1 MSEYTREEILK
12 MIEEVGGP
20 ENLDLSGKDLSGID
34 LSKEAITKELE
45 KYRQNNPDQT
55 PLWFSQET
63 GGMDLHRAILKKAD
77 LSEAHLERADLEG
90 THLEGASLWGTHLE
104 RAFLRWADLEDA
116 CLLGA
121 NLEDADLTGANLE
134 TADLTGAHL
143 DRADLAMAHLEGAYL
158 LGANLKGANLWWAQL
173 EWAILMGAHLEKV
186 DLSAATSLAG
196 AYFHR
201 AWLDQTRM
209 TKEQLGGSI
218 GEEID
223 KEHHQAKEAYLL
235 LKNNFN
241 QIGRY
246 DDASW
251 AYIKE
256 RQMEKK
262 THWPLSYA
270 FKWYGESELPKEYG
284 TWSRR
289 VDLLRLYL
297 RHLRLFITDWITELL
312 CLYGESPL
320 RVVAWAAALA
330 FLIFP
335 LLYALFG
342 GVVTA
347 DGSPVTWG
355 EYLRLS
361 LASFATIELAN
372 VQAQGIVAQF
382 LRTLEALAGI
392 SLLALLM
399 FTVGNRISRS

>member
-34 LSKEAITKELE
+34 LSKEAIAKELE
-45 KYRQNNPDQT
+45 KYRENNPEQT
-55 PLWFSQET
+55 PLWFFDLS
-63 GGMDLHRAILKKAD
+63 GGIDLHEAILKEANLSGAD
-77 LSEAHLERADLEG
+77 LERARLRGAHLERADLCEA
-90 THLEGASLWGTHLE
+90 HLEQAYLGAAHLE
-104 RAFLRWADLEDA
+104 RAYLW
-116 CLLGA
+116 G
-121 NLEDADLTGANLE
+121 
-134 TADLTGAHL
+134 
-143 DRADLAMAHLEGAYL
+143 AHLEGAFL
-158 LGANLKGANLWWAQL
+158 RGAHLERAVLIRAHLEGADLIGAHL
-173 EWAILMGAHLEKV
+173 EGAVLIGAHLEKV
-186 DLSAATSLAG
+186 DLYDVATLTG
-196 AYFHR
+196 AYFEG
-201 AWLDQTRM
+201 AFLEQTRLK
-209 TKEQLGGSI
+209 KEHLGEQI
-218 GEEID
+218 GEEAD
-223 KEHHQAKEAYLL
+223 KNHYGAKEAYLL

-270 FKWYGESELPKEYG
+270 LECYGESELPKEYG

-297 RHLRLFITDWITELL
+297 RHLRLFVTDWITELL

-361 LASFATIELAN
+361 LASFATIELAG
-372 VQAQGIVAQF
+372 VQAQGIAAQF
-382 LRTLEALAGI
+382 LRTLEALTGI